1 MGGLN
6 TFYTLCTYIHLLFIQ
21 VLYGIALLCLVFSF
35 YIIKEKRKEVFVA
48 NENFAVIT
56 NGIPQIKNIP
66 KTEMDSLCMT
76 ILLSVAEYCH
86 KNNTG
91 GDENVA
97 KTNTSRP
104 QTN

>member
-1 MGGLN
+1 M
-6 TFYTLCTYIHLLFIQ
+6 LFIQ
-21 VLYGIALLCLVFSF
+21 VLYGIALLCLFFSF

-91 GDENVA
+91 GDKNVA
-97 KTNTSRP
+97 TTNTSRP
-104 QTN
+104 QKD

>member
-1 MGGLN
+1 
-6 TFYTLCTYIHLLFIQ
+6 
-21 VLYGIALLCLVFSF
+21 
-35 YIIKEKRKEVFVA
+35 VFVA

-91 GDENVA
+91 GDKNVA
-97 KTNTSRP
+97 TTNTSRP
-104 QTN
+104 QKN